1 MASEMLADVGSGK
14 MHASAVV
21 KYARLHKAG
30 DSDMELLAS
39 LGDSNFSNV
48 ERDLH
53 RLMSCAYPVQPF
65 IIPVTL
71 YDEWGYIHQ
80 SELPT
85 VAPYELFAALM
96 SCKLHDRPDRGL
108 LGQYGEIGPSYYWG
122 NAIQSEWG
130 RSHPASLPPLLE
142 FRNKIIPLAVHAD
155 GVECYSSTEFH
166 VFSWSSCL
174 CHSGKVD
181 DERHLIC
188 ATDEARMVPGHTYDE
203 IVNFMKWNFE
213 VTASGM
219 YPACDHLG
227 RPLPAERARLAHKP
241 LCTAGWRA
249 IFTTWLGDL
258 KERVYAH
265 RFSRNYRI
273 SKVCNICNL
282 SPLAA
287 PLRCS
292 GPVGLAPYP
301 SFVVPGLSAD
311 HRSHRTE
318 VLFTCEVRSFTC
330 RAGGGKG
337 AIYIYIA
344 HRRTNFICEFCL
356 ANRHL
361 TVCCPYDFRPNAEW
375 TRHRT
380 DHRTYLLT
388 TGIFDRSPY
397 AEVPGWTIFRNK
409 LDNLHACF
417 LGFGDRRELID

>member
-1 MASEMLADVGSGK
+1 MKSARLALVRNLLDHPMASEMLADVGSGK
-14 MHASAVV
+14 MHASVVV

-39 LGDSNFSNV
+39 LGDSNFCNV

-71 YDEWGYIHQ
+71 YTTSGATSIMQ

-96 SCKLHDRPDRGL
+96 SCC
-108 LGQYGEIGPSYYWG
+108 YWG

-155 GVECYSSTEFH
+155 GVECYNSTEFH
-166 VFSWSSCL
+166 ILSWSSCL

-188 ATDEARMVPGHTYDE
+188 ATDEARMVPGRTYDE
-203 IVNFMKWNFE
+203 IVKFMTWNFD
-213 VTASGM
+213 VLASGM

-265 RFSRNYRI
+265 RFSRN
-273 SKVCNICNL
+273 
-282 SPLAA
+282 
-287 PLRCS
+287 
-292 GPVGLAPYP
+292 
-301 SFVVPGLSAD
+301 
-311 HRSHRTE
+311 
-318 VLFTCEVRSFTC
+318 
-330 RAGGGKG
+330 
-337 AIYIYIA
+337 
-344 HRRTNFICEFCL
+344 
-356 ANRHL
+356 
-361 TVCCPYDFRPNAEW
+361 
-375 TRHRT
+375 
-380 DHRTYLLT
+380 
-388 TGIFDRSPY
+388 
-397 AEVPGWTIFRNK
+397 
-409 LDNLHACF
+409 
-417 LGFGDRRELID
+417 